1 MIMADCFI
9 ILCVSHTV
17 VIIMADCFII
27 LLTVGLLS

>member
-9 ILCVSHTV
+9 ILCDSQTV